1 MIFLSS
7 SRVYSIPALTDL
19 PLEVRGER
27 LEISEGA
34 AGTGWSAA
42 GVAENFSTT
51 RPRSLYGA
59 TKLAAE
65 KFIE

>member
-1 MIFLSS
+1 
-7 SRVYSIPALTDL
+7 
-19 PLEVRGER
+19 VRGER
-27 LEISEGA
+27 LKITEGA

-42 GVAENFSTT
+42 GIAENFSAA

-65 KFIE
+65 QFIE